1 MYDAVYE
8 GNEGD
13 EIACLIPLQSFDDAD
28 ELTPDPEPR
37 PKRSAFK
44 VHFPNVP
51 VPRLG
56 PHIAY
61 RWCEIDPA
69 EL

>member
-13 EIACLIPLQSFDDAD
+13 EIARLIPLQSFDDGD
-28 ELTPDPEPR
+28 ESTPDPEPR

-44 VHFPNVP
+44 VHFHQR
-51 VPRLG
+51 PRSPLG
-56 PHIAY
+56 PAY
-61 RWCEIDPA
+61 CITVVRN
-69 EL
+69 